1 MSGKPTYLDGAV
13 TMAPV
18 TDLNLA
24 RTLDWVRNVGC
35 EAVPKHWVPG
45 ATDEER
51 RGLQALAS
59 IAGHLLPRGEP
70 PATWPDEI
78 NGWLRR
84 ATSLPLHVGEELDLA
99 VKENGDEALAYLYAA
114 VVAAPHRR
122 VLGTFFTPD
131 REVTP
136 MLEMWDASQPSPSEV
151 VDVGAGVGV
160 FTAAAA
166 GRWPNAGVA
175 AVDVNPVALGLLGAR
190 MALADVNGDSDRV
203 ELVLEDFTAWL
214 PAQHQ
219 GVGRLVLGNPPYTR
233 GQLIPSEDRQRLL
246 DASQGLCG
254 SRASLSAF
262 IMSLALTHLGSND
275 GLCLLLPAQWLESNY
290 AAGLRRHLLGLKRR
304 HIELRIAPAEL
315 FSDAV
320 VDAVVLLVGTEA
332 TKHQPFVVS
341 DWSGQTLRTIDRQD
355 APLDG
360 WRSWFKASGVTA
372 RPVGAQQ
379 LSDVVT
385 LRRGTATG
393 ANEFFCLSDEAVAD
407 HSLPS
412 SALKPLLRR
421 LWVFDTD
428 RITGSQL
435 KRAPATERKWL
446 LVATREAA
454 QDPAVAAYIQVG
466 ISRGFDQRH
475 LCKVRSG
482 PWFDVTHDL
491 VVPDVVITAMSRDR
505 FRIVENAAG
514 AAITN
519 NLYGWKWRR
528 GVSSRTRATVLD
540 WLRGPDGQ
548 AEVKALCRSQGGGL
562 AKIEPAS
569 LARLLLPAELFVE

>member
-1 MSGKPTYLDGAV
+1 
-13 TMAPV
+13 MAPV

-24 RTLDWVRNVGC
+24 QTLEWVRNAGC
-35 EAVPKHWVPG
+35 SAVPQRWVPG

-51 RGLQALAS
+51 RGLRALAS
-59 IAGHLLPRGEP
+59 IAAHLLPGGAP
-70 PATWPDEI
+70 PATWPAEI
-78 NGWLRR
+78 ASWLRSPR
-84 ATSLPLHVGEELDLA
+84 PLPLHVREELDLA

-131 REVTP
+131 REVAP
-136 MLEMWDASQPSPSEV
+136 MLEMWDASQPAPAEV

-166 GRWPNAGVA
+166 SRWRNAEVA

-190 MALADVNGDSDRV
+190 MALADVSGDNDRV
-203 ELVLEDFTAWL
+203 VLVLEDFTAWL
-214 PAQHQ
+214 PTQQQ
-219 GVGRLVLGNPPYTR
+219 GAGRLVLGNPPYTR
-233 GQLIPSEDRQRLL
+233 GQLIPPKDRQRLL
-246 DASQGLCG
+246 EDSGGLCG

-262 IMSLALTHLGSND
+262 ITSLTLTHLGSND
-275 GLCLLLPAQWLESNY
+275 GLCLLLPAQWLESTY
-290 AAGLRRHLLGLKRR
+290 AAGLRKHLLGLERR
-304 HIELRIAPAEL
+304 HVELRLAPAEL

-320 VDAVVLLVGTEA
+320 VDAVVLLVGTES
-332 TKHQPFVVS
+332 TERQPFVVC
-341 DWSGQTLRTIDRQD
+341 DWSGRTLRTMGRRD

-360 WRSWFKASGVTA
+360 WRSWFRSSGVAA
-372 RPVGAQQ
+372 RSAGAKQ
-379 LSDVVT
+379 LSDVVA

-393 ANEFFCLSDEAVAD
+393 ANEFFCLSDETVTE

-421 LWVFDTD
+421 LSVFDTE
-428 RITGSQL
+428 RITDSKL
-435 KRAPATERKWL
+435 KKAPATERKWL
-446 LVATREAA
+446 LVATLEEA
-454 QDPAVAAYIQVG
+454 QDPAVAAYIEVG
-466 ISRGFDQRH
+466 VSRGFDQRH
-475 LCKVRSG
+475 LCKVRVG

-528 GVSSRTRATVLD
+528 GVSSRTKTKLLA

-548 AEVKALCRSQGGGL
+548 AAVKALCRSQGDGL
-562 AKIEPAS
+562 AKVEPAS
-569 LARLLLPAELFVE
+569 LASLPLPAALFAE